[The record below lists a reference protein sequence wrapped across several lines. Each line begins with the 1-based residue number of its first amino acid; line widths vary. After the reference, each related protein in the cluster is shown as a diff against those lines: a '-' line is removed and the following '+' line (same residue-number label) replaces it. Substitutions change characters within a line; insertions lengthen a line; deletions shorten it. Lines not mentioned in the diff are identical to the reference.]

1 MSMNAKAAHTVEHAF
16 IGSLQKILNRTLSV
30 RKVEHKDSYNVAFIS
45 ASEIQLDL
53 EKISKAQKE
62 VNRLILEGRK
72 ILHHSFSSLN
82 EAKMKLPNLRA
93 NEARLA
99 DAEKITVVEI
109 ENHDVA
115 ACSMEHVN
123 NLSECIFFLV
133 TSLSKNASDYEIKF
147 MVGKNAMDEAVNAI
161 EKINMICDQI
171 DANYNT
177 VEATIRRLYTE
188 REQYYGQLK
197 KITNKML
204 NEIPIQYFEKNNVTV
219 MEGFKNTGINIFYA
233 KGANITDDT
242 LMLKELNA
250 NGGNISTDRKSP
262 QELIDEAVSTAGKA
276 DVIVAV
282 LGESQ
287 GMSGEAASRS
297 EIGLPESQENL
308 LKALVKTGKPV
319 VLVLMNGRPLT
330 LDWENRNVTAM

>member
-1 MSMNAKAAHTVEHAF
+1 MSMNVKAAHTAEHIF

-53 EKISKAQKE
+53 EKISMAQKE

-99 DAEKITVVEI
+99 NAEKITVVEI

-115 ACSMEHVN
+115 ACSMKHVN

-133 TSLSKNASDYEIKF
+133 TSLSKNGSDYEIKF

-177 VEATIRRLYTE
+177 VEATIKRLHSE

-204 NEIPIQYFEKNNVTV
+204 NEIPIQHFEKNNITLISSIFNNANWRIIQNFAG
-219 MEGFKNTGINIFYA
+219 EKILEPRNIIILINIDE
-233 KGANITDDT
+233 GDMAN
-242 LMLKELNA
+242 
-250 NGGNISTDRKSP
+250 
-262 QELIDEAVSTAGKA
+262 LIFARSA
-276 DVIVAV
+276 DVDLDCVKIFQD
-282 LGESQ
+282 LRKNQ
-287 GMSGEAASRS
+287 
-297 EIGLPESQENL
+297 EIGLGGGNPNFVNAKIVKPMSDKVLQALTEES
-308 LKALVKTGKPV
+308 LKFLPS
-319 VLVLMNGRPLT
+319 
-330 LDWENRNVTAM
+330 

>member
-1 MSMNAKAAHTVEHAF
+1 MSMNVKAAHTVEHAF

-53 EKISKAQKE
+53 EKISMAQKE

-133 TSLSKNASDYEIKF
+133 TSLSKNGSDYEIKF

-177 VEATIRRLYTE
+177 VEATIRRLYDE

-204 NEIPIQYFEKNNVTV
+204 NEIPIQHVEKNNITLISSILN
-219 MEGFKNTGINIFYA
+219 NTNWRIIQNFVGEKILEPRTIIILINIDE
-233 KGANITDDT
+233 GDMANLIFARSSDVD
-242 LMLKELNA
+242 LDCVKIFQNL
-250 NGGNISTDRKSP
+250 RKN
-262 QELIDEAVSTAGKA
+262 Q
-276 DVIVAV
+276 
-282 LGESQ
+282 
-287 GMSGEAASRS
+287 
-297 EIGLPESQENL
+297 EIGLGG
-308 LKALVKTGKPV
+308 GKPNFV
-319 VLVLMNGRPLT
+319 NAKIVKPMSDKVLQALT
-330 LDWENRNVTAM
+330 EESLKLSPS

>member
-1 MSMNAKAAHTVEHAF
+1 MSMNTKAAHTAEHAF

-30 RKVEHKDSYNVAFIS
+30 RKVEHKDSYNVAFIN

-53 EKISKAQKE
+53 EKISMAQKE

-93 NEARLA
+93 NDARLA
-99 DAEKITVVEI
+99 EAEKITVVEI
-109 ENHDVA
+109 EKHDVA

-133 TSLSKNASDYEIKF
+133 TSLSKNGSDYEIKF

-177 VEATIRRLYTE
+177 VEATIRRLYDE
-188 REQYYGQLK
+188 RQQYYGQLK

-204 NEIPIQYFEKNNVTV
+204 NEIPIQHFEKNNVTV
-219 MEGFKNTGINIFYA
+219 ISSILDNANWRIIQNFAGEKILEPRTIIILINIDE
-233 KGANITDDT
+233 GDMAN
-242 LMLKELNA
+242 
-250 NGGNISTDRKSP
+250 
-262 QELIDEAVSTAGKA
+262 LIFARSA
-276 DVIVAV
+276 DVDLDCVKIFQN
-282 LGESQ
+282 LRKNQ
-287 GMSGEAASRS
+287 
-297 EIGLPESQENL
+297 EIGLGG
-308 LKALVKTGKPV
+308 GKPNFV
-319 VLVLMNGRPLT
+319 NAKIVKPMSDKILQTLT
-330 LDWENRNVTAM
+330 EESLKLFPS